1 MTVHP
6 NISAAERQAGA
17 QSRLSLRVN
26 LRCGGANRRSQFHE
40 RRHLFDC
47 SRNETFFVVAMRA
60 IIAPVGQYRHTGVWT
75 GGEMIVWGGDA
86 FVSTHLN
93 PGGRYDPRTDSWTAT
108 GTTDAP
114 DAQAFHTSVRSGS
127 EMVRET

>member
-60 IIAPVGQYRHTGVWT
+60 IIAPVGQYRHTGAWT
-75 GGEMIVWGGDA
+75 GGEMVGWGGAA
-86 FVSTHLN
+86 FVRTHVN
-93 PGGRYDPRTDSWTAT
+93 RGGTADPGDASRT
-108 GTTDAP
+108 P
-114 DAQAFHTSVRSGS
+114 Q
-127 EMVRET
+127 

>member
-26 LRCGGANRRSQFHE
+26 LRCGGANRRFQFHE

-47 SRNETFFVVAMRA
+47 SRNETFRCRDAHHHCARRA
-60 IIAPVGQYRHTGVWT
+60 IPTHGSLDWRRDDRL
-75 GGEMIVWGGDA
+75 GGEA
-86 FVSTHLN
+86 FVSRHLN

-127 EMVRET
+127 EMVPET

>member
-26 LRCGGANRRSQFHE
+26 LRRGRANRRFQFHE

-47 SRNETFFVVAMRA
+47 SRNETFFVVAMRHPA
-60 IIAPVGQYRHTGVWT
+60 APSLRPSG
-75 GGEMIVWGGDA
+75 
-86 FVSTHLN
+86 N
-93 PGGRYDPRTDSWTAT
+93 TDT
-108 GTTDAP
+108 
-114 DAQAFHTSVRSGS
+114 
-127 EMVRET
+127 REFGLAAR